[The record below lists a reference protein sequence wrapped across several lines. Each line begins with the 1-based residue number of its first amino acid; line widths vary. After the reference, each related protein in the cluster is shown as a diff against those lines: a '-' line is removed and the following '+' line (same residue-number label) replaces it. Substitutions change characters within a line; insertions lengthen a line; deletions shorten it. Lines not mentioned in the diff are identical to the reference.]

1 MNLRRSIT
9 KRTDRAAVARRRAAL
24 DRMNANEPLM
34 RQHNASRASFER
46 GEPTIPG
53 PQVRTE
59 AAERERRGT
68 L

>member
-9 KRTDRAAVARRRAAL
+9 KRTDRATIARRRAAL
-24 DRMNANEPLM
+24 DRMHANKPLM
-34 RQHNASRASFER
+34 RQHNASRVSFEL

-53 PQVRTE
+53 RQVRTE